1 MKKLIVVTLSKKDD
15 ILIKTRLNK
24 TKIIV
29 RKKALFMYE
38 MKEEYK
44 IGVELIDEQHKKL
57 FELAD
62 KAYMLL
68 KNDFALDKYDKIV
81 EIIEELKDYTIFHFK
96 SEEEYM
102 ESINYKR
109 LFTQKIEHAEFIKKL
124 DAIDLKNV
132 DENQDESLVEML
144 NFLNDW
150 LTEHILRNDKLIGV

>member
-1 MKKLIVVTLSKKDD
+1 
-15 ILIKTRLNK
+15 
-24 TKIIV
+24 
-29 RKKALFMYE
+29 MYE

-44 IGVELIDEQHKKL
+44 IGVEKIDEQHKKL

-68 KNDFALDKYDKIV
+68 KDDFTLDKYDKIV
-81 EIIEELKDYTIFHFK
+81 HIVEELKDYTVFHFK

-109 LFTQKIEHAEFIKKL
+109 IFTQKIEHSEFIKKL

>member
-1 MKKLIVVTLSKKDD
+1 
-15 ILIKTRLNK
+15 
-24 TKIIV
+24 
-29 RKKALFMYE
+29 MYE

-44 IGVELIDEQHKKL
+44 IGVEHIDEQHKKL

-68 KNDFALDKYDKIV
+68 KDEFSLDKYDKIV
-81 EIIEELKDYTIFHFK
+81 QILEELKEYTIFHFK

-109 LFTQKIEHAEFIKKL
+109 LFTQKIEHEKFIKTL
-124 DAIDLKNV
+124 EDIDLRHI
-132 DENQDESLVEML
+132 DENQDESLVKML

-150 LTEHILRNDKLIGV
+150 LTEHILKKTSL

>member
-1 MKKLIVVTLSKKDD
+1 
-15 ILIKTRLNK
+15 
-24 TKIIV
+24 
-29 RKKALFMYE
+29 MYE

-44 IGVELIDEQHKKL
+44 IGVELIDKQHKKL

-68 KNDFALDKYDKIV
+68 KDEFTIDKYDKIV
-81 EIIEELKDYTIFHFK
+81 EILQELKDYTVFHFK

-109 LFTQKIEHAEFIKKL
+109 MFTQKVEHDAFIKKL
-124 DAIDLKNV
+124 EAIDLKNV
-132 DENQDESLVEML
+132 DENQDESLMEVL

-150 LTEHILRNDKLIGV
+150 LTEHILKNDKLIGQ

>member
-1 MKKLIVVTLSKKDD
+1 
-15 ILIKTRLNK
+15 
-24 TKIIV
+24 
-29 RKKALFMYE
+29 MYE

-44 IGVELIDEQHKKL
+44 IGVEQIDEQHKKL

-68 KNDFALDKYDKIV
+68 KDDFTLDKYDKIV
-81 EIIEELKDYTIFHFK
+81 HIVEELKDYTVFHFK

-109 LFTQKIEHAEFIKKL
+109 LFTQKIEHSEFIKKL

-132 DENQDESLVEML
+132 DENQDESLIKML
-144 NFLNDW
+144 SFLNDW
-150 LTEHILRNDKLIGV
+150 LTEHILRNDKLIGE